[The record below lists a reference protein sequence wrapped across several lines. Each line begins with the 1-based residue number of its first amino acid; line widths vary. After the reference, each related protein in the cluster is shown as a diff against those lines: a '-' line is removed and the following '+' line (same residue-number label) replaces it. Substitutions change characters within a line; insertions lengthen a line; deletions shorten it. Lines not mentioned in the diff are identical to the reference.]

1 MFPEDRLSLHFHPE
15 HWEDLA
21 IKSGL
26 TEETIKMGR
35 VYSLAPRFISY
46 FFKRSVPAEI
56 TSALVFPYQGGDFA
70 RIKIFPGLKTM
81 RYVQPPGTSAR
92 LFMPIPV
99 NNGPLIVCE
108 GEKKTLAALQYRL
121 NAVGIGGVWN
131 WVSKGSPINDIGLI
145 DWDGREVEI
154 VPDSDAWERP
164 DLMRAVYALGREL
177 KRLGGSVSL
186 VRIPSQDS
194 EKVGLDDYFL
204 QHGPNDF
211 DELERVALGSKHLR
225 TNENWYLR
233 RKLRIASA
241 KVASDPRGA

>member
-1 MFPEDRLSLHFHPE
+1 MNFSPPYLMSPEDRLSLHFHPE
-15 HWEDLA
+15 HWEDLV

-35 VYSLAPRFISY
+35 VYSLAPRFISH
-46 FFKRSVPAEI
+46 FFKRHTVPVKI
-56 TSALVFPYQGGDFA
+56 TSALAFPYQGGDFA
-70 RIKIFPGLKTM
+70 RIKIFPALKKM

-92 LFMPIPV
+92 LYMPIPV

-108 GEKKTLAALQYRL
+108 GEKKTLAAQQAGL

-154 VPDSDAWERP
+154 VPDSDVWERQ
-164 DLMRAVYALGREL
+164 DLMRAIYALGREL

-186 VRIPSQDS
+186 VVIPSQDS

-211 DELERVALGSKHLR
+211 DGLERVALGSKHLR
-225 TNENWYLR
+225 TNEHWYLR
-233 RKLRIASA
+233 RELRIA
-241 KVASDPRGA
+241 VG